1 MTGEIFGN
9 ILIGL
14 YLFMSILCFIIFI
27 YIDRDNIKEYGMY
40 PIKDIATL
48 IVCAL
53 VWPVIMI
60 TAIVI
65 YHMDKKNEIENDDDD
80 MGDESNE

>member
-1 MTGEIFGN
+1 M
-9 ILIGL
+9 
-14 YLFMSILCFIIFI
+14 
-27 YIDRDNIKEYGMY
+27 DNIKEYGMY

-80 MGDESNE
+80 MGDESK